1 MEKYGT
7 LPLTVSGL
15 TKTSVILLCI
25 FKSVLSQQIKRDP
38 VKPLTQD
45 EMLMTLKMSKR
56 HPAAASLP

>member
-25 FKSVLSQQIKRDP
+25 FNSVLSQQIKRDP
-38 VKPLTQD
+38 LTQD
-45 EMLMTLKMSKR
+45 KMLMTLKMSKR
-56 HPAAASLP
+56 HPAAASRP